1 MRTSLQVSAGDVLH
15 MEQGL
20 ESLFEGLKPRVQS
33 AMAEMFHGIVLSN
46 LGPTGID
53 RPTPWAPLSNSPP
66 WFYAQKV
73 GRSYATL
80 FETGLMASAIQW
92 NGNNPDH
99 SVVRVNEQVCEY
111 AARHQYGD
119 PANRL
124 PARPFFPI
132 DSNGRVTPFSEA
144 ETVKAAQMALEEEL
158 R

>member
-1 MRTSLQVSAGDVLH
+1 MNLSLEVNLGELLH
-15 MEQGL
+15 MEQYL
-20 ESLFEGLKPRVQS
+20 DDLFADAKPRIQS
-33 AMAEMFHGIVLSN
+33 AMAEMLHGIVLSN

-66 WFYAQKV
+66 WFYAEKV

-92 NGNNPDH
+92 NGNNPEAA
-99 SVVRVNEQVCEY
+99 VVYVNDQVCAY
-111 AARHQYGD
+111 AARHQAGD
-119 PANRL
+119 PATGL

-132 DSNGRVTPFSEA
+132 TEEGVLTRYSE
-144 ETVKAAQMALEEEL
+144 EQVMEAAVQALEEEL